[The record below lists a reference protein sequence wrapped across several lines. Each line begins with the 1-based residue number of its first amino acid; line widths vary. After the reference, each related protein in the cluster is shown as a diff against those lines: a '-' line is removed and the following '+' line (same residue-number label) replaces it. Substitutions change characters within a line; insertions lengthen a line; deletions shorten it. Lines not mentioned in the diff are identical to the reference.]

1 MTQNREE
8 IMGCVKAGAGQPPA
22 GTAPVRGGEWDPS
35 PVLSPGSA
43 PAGGLLQAPWQPSR
57 RSPLQSST
65 QTEVEPGLEG
75 ALCCTP
81 CFMICNIFFFN
92 GCLHNS
98 AVRFVLVL
106 LIW

>member
-1 MTQNREE
+1 MLTFLGDSEPGRDHGVCEGRSRAASCRHCPGE
-8 IMGCVKAGAGQPPA
+8 GWGMGPLPCAVP
-22 GTAPVRGGEWDPS
+22 
-35 PVLSPGSA
+35 
-43 PAGGLLQAPWQPSR
+43 LLQAPWQPSR